1 MDDGCLE
8 IVFIFFAVIV
18 GIGLAIWIVIA
29 TFLRIL
35 AWLVFY
41 WCCAFLIAAIVG
53 LIVGLFV
60 PLRVLSG
67 HSRTQPDIAT
77 PDEVAAERV
86 IKHAPRGF
94 TKHFGWD
101 KAWPE
106 YNPYQAQRDVVAVA
120 AELRVLASWLW
131 LKAGGSVWNRASR
144 GKDADQ
150 KGNLSDAAI
159 GALSRLAWVAGVL
172 VPFVGFVLALYTSFI
187 VWLLVMLVIGGAV
200 YLCQQLLTL
209 GYRLWDRGMMFR
221 VRAKVKC
228 PHCYETNP
236 RPSYHCPNSD
246 CSIIHRDV
254 SPGPLGVVKRRCAC
268 GTSFRTTISAA
279 SKVLVAL
286 CPSCGEPLV
295 KGSGARRTVQLPA
308 FGSVGAG
315 KTRFFA
321 AALTAVGRQLDS
333 VHGSLEGLNTEA
345 EGFLRASER
354 AIDSGTATE
363 KTIHTMRPE
372 GRPLKLTDASGKVL
386 ELQVMDAAGES
397 FTSLQATEELT
408 YVNAAMTMVFVLD
421 PLALPR
427 VQVDMRA
434 ARDLPDIL
442 VASGDQEAAYASVV
456 DRIRSEAVDLTK
468 RHLAVVLTKTEVLQ
482 KLPSGMSLDPENSD
496 GIRNWLID
504 VEQDGLVRRI
514 ESDFRDVRYFAIDSL
529 VLREPHDPLNPMR
542 VIDWVLSS
550 QKVPITLV
558 PPVEEEASV
567 TSSDREKASAS

>member
-1 MDDGCLE
+1 M
-8 IVFIFFAVIV
+8 
-18 GIGLAIWIVIA
+18 
-29 TFLRIL
+29 
-35 AWLVFY
+35 
-41 WCCAFLIAAIVG
+41 
-53 LIVGLFV
+53 
-60 PLRVLSG
+60 
-67 HSRTQPDIAT
+67 
-77 PDEVAAERV
+77 
-86 IKHAPRGF
+86 
-94 TKHFGWD
+94 
-101 KAWPE
+101 
-106 YNPYQAQRDVVAVA
+106 
-120 AELRVLASWLW
+120 
-131 LKAGGSVWNRASR
+131 
-144 GKDADQ
+144 
-150 KGNLSDAAI
+150 
-159 GALSRLAWVAGVL
+159 
-172 VPFVGFVLALYTSFI
+172 
-187 VWLLVMLVIGGAV
+187 
-200 YLCQQLLTL
+200 
-209 GYRLWDRGMMFR
+209 
-221 VRAKVKC
+221 
-228 PHCYETNP
+228 
-236 RPSYHCPNSD
+236 
-246 CSIIHRDV
+246 
-254 SPGPLGVVKRRCAC
+254 
-268 GTSFRTTISAA
+268 
-279 SKVLVAL
+279 
-286 CPSCGEPLV
+286 

-434 ARDLPDIL
+434 ERDLPDIL

-496 GIRNWLID
+496 GIRDWLID